1 MKGNSYN
8 NYSYDGNQHA
18 STAHLIFQQ
27 QILYGTVRERFIE
40 RLEKT
45 HFSEFSWGLT
55 SHVAT
60 AKKLEVKE
68 GICEFGLDGSFE
80 CLRVTGHNLAGTGSQ
95 GFVFNLETEN
105 ETFTFNSQSKG
116 SKSPAQ

>member
-1 MKGNSYN
+1 MG
-8 NYSYDGNQHA
+8 
-18 STAHLIFQQ
+18 
-27 QILYGTVRERFIE
+27 
-40 RLEKT
+40 
-45 HFSEFSWGLT
+45 GLT
-55 SHVAT
+55 PHVAT

-80 CLRVTGHNLAGTGSQ
+80 FLRVTGHNLTGASTQ
-95 GFVFNLETEN
+95 AFVFNLETEH